1 MKTKHIIIGLIIV
14 LVVLFFVQK
23 KEHAGSTPP
32 NLSNEAI
39 QNIAKIYADTNNTAV
54 FNNIKTTGEATIPTI
69 KGATTVDGA
78 ITLKGATTADG
89 PTTLNGDTLFN
100 GKTTFKS
107 SVANMPSHF
116 PFSDG
121 TNYIR
126 GPTQID
132 GLATFNNPTNFK
144 GGNNPNNWGTHLP
157 YSNGENYIRG
167 TTNIDGYVRMNN
179 GFQGSFRSPGG
190 AYRLEMQDDGN
201 LVVYR
206 NSDGRPIWDSK

>member
-14 LVVLFFVQK
+14 LVVLFFIQK
-23 KEHAGSTPP
+23 KEHAGSAPPNQP
-32 NLSNEAI
+32 NLSNEAV
-39 QNIAKIYADTNNTAV
+39 QNIAKVYADTTNTAT
-54 FNNIKTTGEATIPTI
+54 FNNIRTTGEATIPTL

-89 PTTLNGDTLFN
+89 PTTLKGTTTVDGPITLK
-100 GKTTFKS
+100 GATT
-107 SVANMPSHF
+107 V
-116 PFSDG
+116 
-121 TNYIR
+121 
-126 GPTQID
+126 D
-132 GLATFNNPTNFK
+132 GLTILKGATTNINGIATFTSPTNFK

-157 YSNGENYIRG
+157 YSNGENFIRG

-190 AYRLEMQDDGN
+190 SHRLEMQDDGN

-206 NSDGRPIWDSK
+206 NSDGRAIWDSK